1 MEKLRYLSQGETGLV
16 VEFGDA
22 IDPAVN
28 TRVHDLARRIASECK
43 GLVEAVV
50 PTYRSFLIFFDPLLI
65 SRHELTAKID
75 ALASAAE
82 SAQASASAAKIVV
95 IPTLYGGEAGPD
107 LEFVAGHNQLSP
119 DEVVQIHSSTP
130 YRIYMIGFT
139 PGFPYLG
146 GMSEKIAAP
155 RLKVPRTKIPAGSVG
170 IAGAQTG
177 LYPVESPGGWQL
189 IGRTPLKVFNPASEQ
204 PFLYSAGDFL
214 QFGPITAAEFEQ
226 IENDVARGV
235 YQPKTFTDKEAAK

>member
-1 MEKLRYLSQGETGLV
+1 MEPLKYLSQGETGLV
-16 VEFGDA
+16 VEFGNA

-28 TRVHDLARRIASECK
+28 TRVHDLARRVGAEC
-43 GLVEAVV
+43 GNVVEAVV

-65 SRHELTAKID
+65 SRQELVAKIEK
-75 ALASAAE
+75 LAAAPAD
-82 SAQASASAAKIVV
+82 STTAAAVKTVL

-107 LEFVAGHNQLSP
+107 LEFVAGHNQLTP
-119 DEVVQIHSSTP
+119 AEVVQIHSSVP

-155 RLKVPRTKIPAGSVG
+155 RLKTPRTKIPAGSVG

-189 IGRTPLKVFNPASEQ
+189 IGRTPLQVFNPRSEQ
-204 PFLYSAGDFL
+204 PFIYSAGDFL
-214 QFGPITAAEFEQ
+214 QFQPVTADEYELIRQ
-226 IENDVARGV
+226 DVANGV
-235 YQPKTFTDKEAAK
+235 YQPQSFVNKEAVK

>member
-1 MEKLRYLSQGETGLV
+1 MEPLKYLSQGETGLV
-16 VEFGDA
+16 VEFGNA

-28 TRVHDLARRIASECK
+28 TRVHDLARRVGAEC
-43 GLVEAVV
+43 GNVVEAVV

-65 SRHELTAKID
+65 SRQELVAKIEK
-75 ALASAAE
+75 LAAAPAD
-82 SAQASASAAKIVV
+82 STTAAAVKTVR

-107 LEFVAGHNQLSP
+107 LEFVAGHNQLTP
-119 DEVVQIHSSTP
+119 AEVVQIHSSVP

-155 RLKVPRTKIPAGSVG
+155 RLKTPRTKIPAGSVG
-170 IAGAQTG
+170 IAGTQTG

-189 IGRTPLKVFNPASEQ
+189 IGRTPLQVFNPRSEQ
-204 PFLYSAGDFL
+204 PFIYSAGDFL
-214 QFGPITAAEFEQ
+214 QFQPVTADEYELIRQ
-226 IENDVARGV
+226 DVANGV
-235 YQPKTFTDKEAAK
+235 YQPQSFVNKEAVK

>member
-1 MEKLRYLSQGETGLV
+1 MEPLKFLSQGETGLV
-16 VEFGDA
+16 VEFGNA

-28 TRVHDLARRIASECK
+28 TRVHSLARRVAAECRNV
-43 GLVEAVV
+43 VEAVV

-65 SRHELTAKID
+65 SRQELVAKIEK
-75 ALASAAE
+75 LASEPTDPKTAAV
-82 SAQASASAAKIVV
+82 SKTVL

-107 LEFVAGHNQLSP
+107 LEFVASHNQLTSA
-119 DEVVQIHSSTP
+119 EVIQIHSSVP

-155 RLKVPRTKIPAGSVG
+155 RLKTPRTKIPAGSVG
-170 IAGAQTG
+170 IAGTQTG

-189 IGRTPLKVFNPASEQ
+189 IGRTPLKVFNPRSEQ

-214 QFGPITAAEFEQ
+214 QFQPVTAAEYAQ
-226 IENDVARGV
+226 ISQDVDRGV
-235 YQPKTFTDKEAAK
+235 YQPQSFVNKEAAL

>member
-1 MEKLRYLSQGETGLV
+1 MEPLKYLSQGETGLV
-16 VEFGDA
+16 VEFGNA

-28 TRVHDLARRIASECK
+28 TRVHDLARRVGAEC
-43 GLVEAVV
+43 GNVVEAVV

-65 SRHELTAKID
+65 SRQELVAKIEK
-75 ALASAAE
+75 LAAAPAD
-82 SAQASASAAKIVV
+82 STTAAAVKTVL

-107 LEFVAGHNQLSP
+107 LEFVAGHNQLTP
-119 DEVVQIHSSTP
+119 AEVVQIHSSVP

-155 RLKVPRTKIPAGSVG
+155 RLKTPRTKIPAGSVG
-170 IAGAQTG
+170 IAGTQTG

-189 IGRTPLKVFNPASEQ
+189 IGRTPLQVFNPRSEQ
-204 PFLYSAGDFL
+204 PFIYSAGDFL
-214 QFGPITAAEFEQ
+214 QFQPVTADEYELIRQ
-226 IENDVARGV
+226 DVANGV
-235 YQPKTFTDKEAAK
+235 YQPQSFVNKEAVK

>member
-1 MEKLRYLSQGETGLV
+1 MEPLKYLSQGETGLV
-16 VEFGDA
+16 VEFGNA

-28 TRVHDLARRIASECK
+28 TRVHDLARRVGAEC
-43 GLVEAVV
+43 GNVVEAVI

-65 SRHELTAKID
+65 SRQELVAKIEK
-75 ALASAAE
+75 LAAAPAD
-82 SAQASASAAKIVV
+82 STTAAAVKTVL

-107 LEFVAGHNQLSP
+107 LEFVAGHNQLTP
-119 DEVVQIHSSTP
+119 AEVVQIHSSVP

-155 RLKVPRTKIPAGSVG
+155 RLKTPRTKIPAGSVG
-170 IAGAQTG
+170 IAGTQTG

-189 IGRTPLKVFNPASEQ
+189 IGRTPLQVFNPRSEQ
-204 PFLYSAGDFL
+204 PFIYSAGDFL
-214 QFGPITAAEFEQ
+214 QFQPVTADEYELIRQ
-226 IENDVARGV
+226 DVANGV
-235 YQPKTFTDKEAAK
+235 YQPQSFVNKEAVK